1 VFSVR
6 RPSPG
11 KIDQILRQACG
22 ADLTY
27 AAVGATNGENRPAG
41 YRHDLDQALLGT
53 GSETFDR
60 AVSAL
65 RRWKAHTGVGTEV
78 FPREATAVEGEV
90 ALLLI
95 HAAGLWTLA
104 PFRVIY
110 VVEEPDTFRFA
121 YGTLP
126 GHPEQ
131 GEASFAIKRSET
143 DEVFFRLASFSRPV
157 APLARFAKPLARR
170 IQRRYTL
177 RYIAALREAIFAD

>member
-1 VFSVR
+1 MFFLR
-6 RPSPG
+6 RPSATRL
-11 KIDQILRQACG
+11 DRILEQART

-27 AAVGATNGENRPAG
+27 ADVGATGGEDWPAG
-41 YRHDLDQALLGT
+41 YRQDFDQALLGT
-53 GSETFDR
+53 GPETFDR

-65 RRWKAHTGVGTEV
+65 RRWQAHTGAGAEV
-78 FPREATAVEGEV
+78 FPRGAAAAEGEV

-95 HAAGLWTLA
+95 HAAGLWTVA
-104 PFRVIY
+104 PFRVVY

-131 GEASFAIKRSET
+131 GEASFAIVRNET

-157 APLARFAKPLARR
+157 PPLARLAKPLARR
-170 IQRRYTL
+170 IQRRYTTA
-177 RYIAALREAIFAD
+177 YIEALRGAVAD